1 VAEFLD
7 LYSRT
12 SKVLRA
18 ATESGMRELGL
29 HVGQNHLLAALWEL
43 DGQTPG
49 QLAEVLHV
57 TTPTVVKAAT
67 RMANAGLLFRRRDPA
82 DNRLVRLWLTGD
94 GRALQPSVEAQ
105 RDTLEQRLLANLTE
119 DERTLLISTLRKVCR
134 AAEDLQ
140 SRS

>member
-18 ATESGMRELGL
+18 ATETGMRELGL

-49 QLAEVLHV
+49 QLADVLHV

-67 RMANAGLLFRRRDPA
+67 RMANAGLLLRRRDPA
-82 DNRLVRLWLTGD
+82 DNRLVRLWLTGA
-94 GRALQPSVEAQ
+94 GRALQPSVETQ
-105 RDTLEQRLLANLTE
+105 RETLEQQLLADLTE
-119 DERTLLISTLRKVCR
+119 EERTHLISALRKVCR
-134 AAEDLQ
+134 AAEALQ
-140 SRS
+140 SGA

>member
-7 LYSRT
+7 LYGRT

-18 ATESGMRELGL
+18 ATEAGMRDLGL

-49 QLAEVLHV
+49 QLAEALYV

-67 RMANAGLLFRRRDPA
+67 RMANAGLLFRRRDSA
-82 DNRLVRLWLTGD
+82 DNRLVRLWLTD
-94 GRALQPSVEAQ
+94 HGRALQPSVEAQ
-105 RDTLEQRLLANLTE
+105 RAELEQKVLADLTE
-119 DERTLLISTLRKVCR
+119 DERKHLISALRKVCQ
-134 AAEDLQ
+134 AAEALQ
-140 SRS
+140 PRS